1 MRGVGA
7 APGSDRV
14 SGRPGTI
21 VRVGVFAFEAS
32 AETWTA
38 PDGAITGAAEAVA
51 AEGTSGHLELG
62 SIAGLFVVT
71 AG

>member
-7 APGSDRV
+7 APGSDKL

-21 VRVGVFAFEAS
+21 VRVGAFALAAS

-38 PDGAITGAAEAVA
+38 PDVAATGAAEAVA
-51 AEGTSGHLELG
+51 AEGTSGHLELA
-62 SIAGLFVVT
+62 SIAGLLVVT

>member
-7 APGSDRV
+7 PPGSDKL

-21 VRVGVFAFEAS
+21 VRLGVFALDAS

-38 PDGAITGAAEAVA
+38 PEFAATGAAEAVA
-51 AEGTSGHLELG
+51 AGTSGHLELA